1 MLPILLNLDPD
12 DLLNIGRASP
22 RLYRLVSDWE
32 VWAHLLKRVAQFSNE
47 RVEQLVNFREESSR
61 FGIVP
66 RPKMIMEVV
75 KEVAFRCQEE
85 ALAEEG
91 PLGRGLRVTLA
102 LDNEEAAHTYE
113 MTGDNYREEFNRVAT
128 MVEFTMFTILKVHTS
143 TSGWWAD
150 KNTLRMLAAQVER
163 QDGRSLCKLEI
174 EELFLVPDAASYSE
188 PMKLLLELIKVSEEW
203 KIQFVFIV
211 TNNKGFTDLA
221 KCSARGHV
229 GILALSSGIFGG
241 PRLIKEDVQAIWE
254 ISENIRVDG
263 NQFGGG
269 RDKDSNFTWEEA
281 YESMKMF
288 C

>member
-12 DLLNIGRASP
+12 DLLNLGRASP

-32 VWAHLLKRVAQFSNE
+32 VWAKLLKRVTQLSNE
-47 RVEQLVNFREESSR
+47 RVEQLINFREESSR

-66 RPKMIMEVV
+66 RPKMILEVV

-91 PLGRGLRVTLA
+91 PLGVGLRVTLA

-113 MTGDNYREEFNRVAT
+113 MTGLNYREEFNRVAT

-163 QDGRSLCKLEI
+163 QDSGSLCNLEV
-174 EELFLVPDAASYSE
+174 EELILVSTTAYTSYSE
-188 PMKLLLELIKVSEEW
+188 PMKLLLELIKVTEEW
-203 KIQFVFIV
+203 KIETVIV
-211 TNNKGFTDLA
+211 YILTNDKCFTDLA

-229 GILALSSGIFGG
+229 GTLALSSGFFGEA
-241 PRLIKEDVQAIWE
+241 PSLIKEDVKAIWE
-254 ISENIRVDG
+254 ISEEIEVDG
-263 NQFGGG
+263 GRVGG
-269 RDKDSNFTWEEA
+269 
-281 YESMKMF
+281 
-288 C
+288 